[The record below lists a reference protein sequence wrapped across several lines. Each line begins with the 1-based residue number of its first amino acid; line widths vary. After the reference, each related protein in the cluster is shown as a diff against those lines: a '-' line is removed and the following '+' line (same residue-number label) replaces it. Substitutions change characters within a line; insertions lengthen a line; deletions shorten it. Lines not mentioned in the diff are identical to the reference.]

1 MLLMNSDTYKP
12 GGTIEPNGELLP
24 GEEPETEISQA
35 DLIELLQKENQ
46 ELAHQLADT
55 RYKLNQAE
63 IDYKGLQKT
72 VDKTIQARNWWRADY
87 NDLLDKILDRV
98 NRGCFDD

>member
-1 MLLMNSDTYKP
+1 MLLMNEENAINVKP
-12 GGTIEPNGELLP
+12 KTITTLAP
-24 GEEPETEISQA
+24 EEMSQEETIRKLE
-35 DLIELLQKENQ
+35 ETNR
-46 ELAHQLADT
+46 ELAHELSDT

-98 NRGCFDD
+98 NRECDD

>member
-1 MLLMNSDTYKP
+1 MLLMNDENAINIKP
-12 GGTIEPNGELLP
+12 ETVSA
-24 GEEPETEISQA
+24 PETEISQA

-46 ELAHQLADT
+46 ELARQLSDT